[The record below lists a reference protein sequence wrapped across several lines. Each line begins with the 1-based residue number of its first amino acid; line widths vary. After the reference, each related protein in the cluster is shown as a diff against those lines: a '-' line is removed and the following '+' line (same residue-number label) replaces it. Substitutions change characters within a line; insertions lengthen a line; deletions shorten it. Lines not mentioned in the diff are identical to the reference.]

1 MGVGVNK
8 SCKLLDF
15 GRGYGIITAMRYTT
29 NQLKDEINRVY
40 ESLEGN
46 TDVEDF
52 MYRHNI
58 NSLGILTICEPERAI
73 KAIKMFGDSLKDKI
87 VVEIG
92 AGVGIAALELAKVAK
107 HVYAIEADPAWS
119 WLFTRFLY
127 ANKPTNLTWIFG
139 NAEDMVGKINADT
152 VIIFTHS
159 DKDYLQQLGLSF
171 APKSILA
178 YHSWQYLDKNRHT
191 QFNSGPVGDT
201 SSCIANPGRS
211 LIER

>member
-1 MGVGVNK
+1 M
-8 SCKLLDF
+8 
-15 GRGYGIITAMRYTT
+15 T
-29 NQLKDEINRVY
+29 NLKEEINRVY

-46 TDVEDF
+46 EDVENY
-52 MYRHNI
+52 MRRHNI
-58 NSLGILTICEPERAI
+58 NSLGILTICEPKRAI
-73 KAIKMFGDSLKDKI
+73 KAIQMFGNSLRDKI

-92 AGVGIAALELAKVAK
+92 AGVGVAAVELAKIAK

-139 NAEDMVGKINADT
+139 NAEDMVGKLFADT

-159 DKDYLQQLGLSF
+159 DTTYLQQLGLSF

-178 YHSWQYLDKNRHT
+178 YHSWQYLDKQRYKELT
-191 QFNSGPVGDT
+191 K
-201 SSCIANPGRS
+201 
-211 LIER
+211 